1 MQNKNLDQTDIKILR
16 ALQKDV
22 RTPFKEIAHQCNIS
36 TDTIKNRYNRLF
48 DNKVIRGST
57 IVVDP
62 KKMDQGNLV
71 IIGIKVVQQFSE
83 SVLNMIKKMKGLC
96 VVTKSIGH
104 YDIEAI
110 FLVED
115 IEQIGITKDKI
126 EDFPQVKSAD
136 VGIFVDKPLLCPKN
150 FEFEG
155 DDDEIG

>member
-1 MQNKNLDQTDIKILR
+1 MENKNLDEIDITILR
-16 ALQKDV
+16 TLQKDI
-22 RTPFKEIAHQCNIS
+22 RTPFKEIANQCNIS
-36 TDTIKNRYNRLF
+36 TDTVKNRYNKLIE
-48 DNKVIRGST
+48 NKVIKGST

-62 KKMDQGNLV
+62 KKMGQGNLV
-71 IIGIKVVQQFSE
+71 IIGIKVVQKFSD

-96 VVTKSIGH
+96 VVTKSIGQ

-110 FLVED
+110 FLLED

-150 FEFEG
+150 FEFE
-155 DDDEIG
+155 

>member
-1 MQNKNLDQTDIKILR
+1 MENTNLDEIDVKILR
-16 ALQKDV
+16 ILQKDI
-22 RTPFKEIAHQCNIS
+22 RTPFKEIANQCNMSI
-36 TDTIKNRYNRLF
+36 DTIKNRYNKLIK
-48 DNKVIRGST
+48 NEVIRGST

-62 KKMDQGNLV
+62 KKIGQGNLV
-71 IIGIKVVQQFSE
+71 IIGIKVVQKFSD

-96 VVTKSIGH
+96 VVTKSIGQ

-110 FLVED
+110 FLLED

-150 FEFEG
+150 FEF
-155 DDDEIG
+155 DR

>member
-1 MQNKNLDQTDIKILR
+1 MGNKNLDEIDIKILR
-16 ALQKDV
+16 TIQKDV
-22 RTPFKEIAHQCNIS
+22 RTPFKEIANKCNIS
-36 TDTIKNRYNRLF
+36 TDTIKNRYKKMMENE
-48 DNKVIRGST
+48 VIQGST

-62 KKMDQGNLV
+62 KKMGKGNLV

-83 SVLNMIKKMKGLC
+83 SVLNIIKKMKGSC
-96 VVTKSIGH
+96 VVTKSIGQ

-110 FLVED
+110 FLLED

-150 FEFEG
+150 FEFG
-155 DDDEIG
+155 

>member
-1 MQNKNLDQTDIKILR
+1 MENTNLDEIDISILR
-16 ALQKDV
+16 TLQKDI
-22 RTPFKEIAHQCNIS
+22 RTSFKEIAKQCNIS
-36 TDTIKNRYNRLF
+36 TDTVKNRYNKLIE
-48 DNKVIRGST
+48 NKVIKGST

-62 KKMDQGNLV
+62 KKMGHGNLV
-71 IIGIKVVQQFSE
+71 IIGVKVVQKFSD

-96 VVTKSIGH
+96 VVTKSIGQ

-110 FLVED
+110 FLLED

-150 FEFEG
+150 FEFE
-155 DDDEIG
+155 